1 MQNLARERSI
11 RLEHSELVQCLGPN
25 EIHIVICSL
34 FGSLDL
40 IREQMVGTAQKSELK
55 FPCTIQ

>member
-25 EIHIVICSL
+25 EIHM

-40 IREQMVGTAQKSELK
+40 IREQMVGTALKSELN